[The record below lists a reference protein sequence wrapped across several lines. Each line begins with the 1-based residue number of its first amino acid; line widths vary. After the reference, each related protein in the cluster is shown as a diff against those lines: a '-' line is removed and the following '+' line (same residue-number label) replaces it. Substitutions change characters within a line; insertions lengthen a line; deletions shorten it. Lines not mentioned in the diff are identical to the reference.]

1 VGHINAQ
8 SGHGEWKQGLNLLGT
23 LYRRAEMVV
32 EPAPAMWGPRA
43 ALSFR

>member
-1 VGHINAQ
+1 
-8 SGHGEWKQGLNLLGT
+8 QGLNLLGT

-32 EPAPAMWGPRA
+32 EPTPAVWERRA